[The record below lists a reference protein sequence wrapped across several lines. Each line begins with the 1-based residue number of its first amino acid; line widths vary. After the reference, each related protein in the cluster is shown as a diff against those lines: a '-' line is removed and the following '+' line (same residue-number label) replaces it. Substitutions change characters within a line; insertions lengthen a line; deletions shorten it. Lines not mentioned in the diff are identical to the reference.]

1 MYIPPSTPSS
11 TPITSTPE
19 PAKQEKQEKQEKQ
32 RSRRIQQY
40 VPTTPM
46 QESVEPAAKS
56 AMAGPPASGKK
67 GSKQI
72 QPIVLA
78 SSLSV
83 AQTMQETKEAIAA
96 SNKVL
101 EGLKESKPSDDHL
114 DAVSAESFFASHTTL
129 SPPVSNPPVSNP
141 PISNLPFENPPI
153 ATLPISTPPVSNPPI
168 STPPISTPPISTPP
182 FENPPI
188 STPPISNPP
197 ISTPPFANPPF
208 ENPPFE
214 NPPVPS
220 PVSLAPPPASSL
232 PEPSTP
238 HIQPFV
244 PLKNVQQASS
254 IHAPLHFSIGG
265 YRCTTSAL
273 DRIPNAQDGSLYD
286 LQTFPGPLTQGKKR
300 EKALQYCQSQIA
312 YCNNEDWK
320 LLWGV
325 LSILI
330 ESNGV
335 VNAGRS

>member
-1 MYIPPSTPSS
+1 
-11 TPITSTPE
+11 
-19 PAKQEKQEKQEKQ
+19 
-32 RSRRIQQY
+32 
-40 VPTTPM
+40 M

-56 AMAGPPASGKK
+56 AMAGPPASAKK

-72 QPIVLA
+72 QPIVLT

-96 SNKVL
+96 SNRVL

-129 SPPVSNPPVSNP
+129 SPSVSN
-141 PISNLPFENPPI
+141 
-153 ATLPISTPPVSNPPI
+153 
-168 STPPISTPPISTPP
+168 
-182 FENPPI
+182 
-188 STPPISNPP
+188 PPISNPP
-197 ISTPPFANPPF
+197 ISTPPF

-214 NPPVPS
+214 NPPIVTPPVSTPPLSTPPFENTPFENPPVSSPSPSVPS

-232 PEPSTP
+232 PEPSMS

-254 IHAPLHFSIGG
+254 SRAPLHFSIGG

>member
-1 MYIPPSTPSS
+1 
-11 TPITSTPE
+11 
-19 PAKQEKQEKQEKQ
+19 
-32 RSRRIQQY
+32 
-40 VPTTPM
+40 M

-114 DAVSAESFFASHTTL
+114 DAVSAESFFASHTTFP
-129 SPPVSNPPVSNP
+129 PPVSN
-141 PISNLPFENPPI
+141 
-153 ATLPISTPPVSNPPI
+153 
-168 STPPISTPPISTPP
+168 PPISTPPISTPP

-188 STPPISNPP
+188 STPPISTPPFENPPISNPPISNPPISTPPISTPPFENPPMVTPPVSTPP

-208 ENPPFE
+208 ENPP
-214 NPPVPS
+214 VSSS

-232 PEPSTP
+232 PEPSTS

-244 PLKNVQQASS
+244 PLKSVQQASS
-254 IHAPLHFSIGG
+254 TRAPLHFSIGG

-312 YCNNEDWK
+312 YCSNEDWK

>member
-1 MYIPPSTPSS
+1 M
-11 TPITSTPE
+11 
-19 PAKQEKQEKQEKQ
+19 KQEKQEKQEKQ

-114 DAVSAESFFASHTTL
+114 DAVSAESFFASHTTF
-129 SPPVSNPPVSNP
+129 PPPVSNP
-141 PISNLPFENPPI
+141 PISN
-153 ATLPISTPPVSNPPI
+153 
-168 STPPISTPPISTPP
+168 PPISTPP

-188 STPPISNPP
+188 TTPPFENPPVVTPPVSTPP

-214 NPPVPS
+214 NPPFENPPVSSS
-220 PVSLAPPPASSL
+220 PVSLASPPASSL

-244 PLKNVQQASS
+244 PLKSVQQASS
-254 IHAPLHFSIGG
+254 TRAPLHFSIGG